1 MSLQILVEILETFT
15 ALMAGIESFIQS
27 TFGSILRQ
35 MANGFNPIDGM
46 KFNTHPQHKH
56 STRNEHKPVLCIHL
70 YI

>member
-35 MANGFNPIDGM
+35 MANGSNPIDGM
-46 KFNTHPQHKH
+46 KINTHP
-56 STRNEHKPVLCIHL
+56 
-70 YI
+70 